1 VEASQCEDD
10 AVDRDAWDLA
20 PDSVQRAL
28 DALAPRS
35 AGRIV
40 REAFYGTRRFDDF
53 SRRTGLT
60 PAVLAAR
67 LRDLVE
73 HGLLER
79 SEYRDPGRRTR
90 HEYRLTAK
98 GRDLGVALVALLDWA
113 DRWLPGP
120 DGPTVALTHAGCGSP
135 VHAVLS
141 CEAGHALHRLGEA
154 VAGPGPGATPA
165 APATPAARPAGG

>member
-1 VEASQCEDD
+1 
-10 AVDRDAWDLA
+10 VDRDAWNLD

-53 SRRTGLT
+53 ARRTGLT

-73 HGLLER
+73 HGVLER
-79 SEYRDPGRRTR
+79 SEYREPGRRTR
-90 HEYRLTAK
+90 QEYRLTAK

-120 DGPTVALTHAGCGSP
+120 GGPDGRAHPRRLRGAGARRP
-135 VHAVLS
+135 VLRRRAPP
-141 CEAGHALHRLGEA
+141 APARRGRRRAR
-154 VAGPGPGATPA
+154 PGATP
-165 APATPAARPAGG
+165 R

>member
-1 VEASQCEDD
+1 M
-10 AVDRDAWDLA
+10 DRDAWDLE

-28 DALAPRS
+28 DALTPRS

-53 SRRTGLT
+53 ARRTGLT
-60 PAVLAAR
+60 PAVLSAR

-79 SEYRDPGRRTR
+79 SEYREPGRRTR
-90 HEYRLTAK
+90 QEYRLTAK

-120 DGPTVALTHAGCGSP
+120 AGPTVALSHGGCGAP
-135 VHAVLS
+135 VRAVLS
-141 CEAGHALHRLGEA
+141 CAAGPVVHRRGE
-154 VAGPGPGATPA
+154 VAAEPGPGAVP
-165 APATPAARPAGG
+165 R

>member
-1 VEASQCEDD
+1 M
-10 AVDRDAWDLA
+10 DRDAWNLD

-35 AGRIV
+35 AGQIV

-53 SRRTGLT
+53 ARRTRLT

-73 HGLLER
+73 HGVLER
-79 SEYRDPGRRTR
+79 SEYREPGRRTR
-90 HEYRLTAK
+90 QEYRLTAK

-113 DRWLPGP
+113 DRWLPASG
-120 DGPTVALTHAGCGSP
+120 GPTVAVTHGGCGAP

-141 CEAGHALHRLGEA
+141 CEEGHLLHRLGEA

-165 APATPAARPAGG
+165 ATGPASRPAGG